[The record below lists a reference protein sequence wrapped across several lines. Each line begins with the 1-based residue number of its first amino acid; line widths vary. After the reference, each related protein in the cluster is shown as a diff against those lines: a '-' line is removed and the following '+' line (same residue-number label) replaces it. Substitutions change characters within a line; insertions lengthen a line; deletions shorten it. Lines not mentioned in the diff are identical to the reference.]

1 MHELSIAQ
9 SLRDTALAAAG
20 ECSAR
25 RISVIRLRIGG
36 LRQIVEESLREAF
49 AILAEGSIAEG
60 ATIQID
66 WVPSLWRCARCG
78 RAGGADEGSTC
89 PPPPAAGWG
98 MSPGAACPC
107 GGREWTFEGS
117 DDLVL
122 TSLDVECGNED

>member
-20 ECSAR
+20 EYNAR

-66 WVPSLWRCARCG
+66 WAPSLWRCATHG
-78 RAGGADEGSTC
+78 RTVPFKGTTDCYWRRLPVS
-89 PPPPAAGWG
+89 
-98 MSPGAACPC
+98 
-107 GGREWTFEGS
+107 
-117 DDLVL
+117 
-122 TSLDVECGNED
+122 